1 MFDYLANPSRFMR
14 LANRVLPALVLLAV
28 TTGAAGLYQGLV
40 TSPPDYQQ
48 GETVR
53 IIYIHVPAAWLAL
66 FGYVG
71 LGMCGIFYIVWRH
84 PLADVAARAI
94 APVGAVF
101 ALLTLITDHCG
112 VSRCGAPGG
121 CGMHA

>member
-14 LANRVLPALVLLAV
+14 LSNRLFVPVCIVTVICLVC
-28 TTGAAGLYQGLV
+28 GLYLGLFS
-40 TSPPDYQQ
+40 SPADYQQ

-71 LGMCGIFYIVWRH
+71 LGLCGLFYIVWRH
-84 PLADVAARAI
+84 PLADIAARAI
-94 APVGAVF
+94 APPQRRPIP
-101 ALLTLITDHCG
+101 T
-112 VSRCGAPGG
+112 RGAPP
-121 CGMHA
+121 

>member
-14 LANRVLPALVLLAV
+14 LANRVFGLGISCSDHRAGWALSRFGYL
-28 TTGAAGLYQGLV
+28 TTRH
-40 TSPPDYQQ
+40 QQ

-84 PLADVAARAI
+84 PLADVAACGH
-94 APVGAVF
+94 PVGAVF
-101 ALLTLITDHCG
+101 TLLTLITRIRCG
-112 VSRCGAPGG
+112 VKADGAPGG
-121 CGMHA
+121 SGMPA